1 MSKVMDSGSGLIKI
15 PINEPAEGRKKSQV
29 QEYLD
34 FTQGVPGVQ
43 HLAFRCT
50 DALDTV
56 TELRRRGVDF
66 LRLPDTYYEK
76 VWDRV
81 EGEMHAH
88 VVEDHTR
95 IKELGIL
102 VDADDEGY
110 LLQLF
115 TMPLQDRPTLFIE
128 IICRRG
134 SQSFGKGN
142 FRALFES
149 LELEQ
154 ARRGNL

>member
-1 MSKVMDSGSGLIKI
+1 MDFLY
-15 PINEPAEGRKKSQV
+15 V
-29 QEYLD
+29 
-34 FTQGVPGVQ
+34 
-43 HLAFRCT
+43 T
-50 DALDTV
+50 DA
-56 TELRRRGVDF
+56 
-66 LRLPDTYYEK
+66 YYEE

-81 EGEMHAH
+81 SKLGWE
-88 VVEDHTR
+88 VKEDHQK
-95 IKELGIL
+95 IKDLGIL

-115 TMPLQDRPTLFIE
+115 TMPLQDWPTLFFE

-142 FRALFES
+142 FKALFES
-149 LELEQ
+149 LEREQ